1 MNRRNF
7 IIILIGILIGLKNR
21 IVSLF
26 LRDATTSEKEIQMDE
41 DLLG

>member
-7 IIILIGILIGLKNR
+7 IIIIIGILIGLKNR

-26 LRDATTSEKEIQMDE
+26 LRDANTSEKEIQMDE

>member
-7 IIILIGILIGLKNR
+7 IVVLIGILIGLKNR

-26 LRDATTSEKEIQMDE
+26 LRDRTLPEKEIQMDE